1 MIRRVGVAV
10 ALDVLECPAEHDRE
24 LIDVGRFKGD
34 EAVLSKNGERNAD
47 RLVRATFGG
56 QRDPGRSARAYS
68 KLCSLN

>member
-10 ALDVLECPAEHDRE
+10 ALDV